1 MGETVFKLPSVFL
14 IMKNLA
20 EFKWCSKG
28 EVGRRTS
35 PPGPRLREPIA
46 SELCSSRY
54 APAHHGAQQ
63 GKAATGSGNLQPQH
77 LPWRW
82 YRNIDLQKTAGLTLQ
97 QYFPVPKGTYHQ
109 LTRAGSLLPPD
120 LRSSVGQRERKGT
133 PGFHFAPN
141 GSPCTANTWV

>member
-1 MGETVFKLPSVFL
+1 MGETDFKLPSVFL

-28 EVGRRTS
+28 EVARRTS

-63 GKAATGSGNLQPQH
+63 GKAVTGSGNLQPQH

-82 YRNIDLQKTAGLTLQ
+82 YRDIDLQKTAGLTLQ
-97 QYFPVPKGTYHQ
+97 QYLPVPKGTYHQ
-109 LTRAGSLLPPD
+109 PIDKSGLTPAARLTE
-120 LRSSVGQRERKGT
+120 QRGPKGT
-133 PGFHFAPN
+133 QRNPRIPFCP
-141 GSPCTANTWV
+141 